1 MTTFVAPRPA
11 AALLLCCALLSACGG
26 EDAEAGPPGGR
37 GGPAGAGSA
46 IPVAAEIATPSDLRV
61 TQRGTANLQARRQV
75 DVLPKQGGLISR
87 ILVEE
92 GDRVASGAALA
103 ILDSEEWRLQAGQA
117 EARAL
122 AARKAAER
130 ADVLERDELIA
141 AQEAERLRSES
152 AVAAA
157 DVGLARLRVRNAT
170 IRSPIGGVVTHRMVE
185 PGQLVTSATPTFGI
199 AETSRL
205 EAEIGIPEREAGRI
219 RRGQQ
224 AILRVEGTTTTIQG
238 EVSRVR
244 PVVDAESGTVQ
255 VTVEVDPAT
264 TPQLRPGQFVNVEI
278 VTDRLQDRITLPRTA
293 VLVDGPQP
301 RVFVLQGGV
310 AEERTVTLG
319 RSEGE
324 RVEIERGVAPGD
336 TVVTVGQDGLRPQAP
351 VRLIELNGEP
361 VAQSAAPAA
370 PRESAPPG
378 ERRQARR
385 RRPDAGR

>member
-1 MTTFVAPRPA
+1 
-11 AALLLCCALLSACGG
+11 
-26 EDAEAGPPGGR
+26 
-37 GGPAGAGSA
+37 
-46 IPVAAEIATPSDLRV
+46 
-61 TQRGTANLQARRQV
+61 
-75 DVLPKQGGLISR
+75 
-87 ILVEE
+87 
-92 GDRVASGAALA
+92 
-103 ILDSEEWRLQAGQA
+103 
-117 EARAL
+117 
-122 AARKAAER
+122 R

-361 VAQSAAPAA
+361 VAQSAAPAG